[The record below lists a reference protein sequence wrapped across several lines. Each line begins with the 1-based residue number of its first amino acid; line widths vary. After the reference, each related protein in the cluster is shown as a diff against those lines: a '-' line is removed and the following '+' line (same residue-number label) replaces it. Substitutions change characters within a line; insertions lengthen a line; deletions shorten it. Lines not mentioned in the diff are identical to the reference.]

1 MINKENNSVEW
12 SGLMYEL
19 EDASEHLKV
28 LISEM
33 ENDPEFDEIDF
44 KVQLQHIFSHL
55 NRAWH
60 RRKFDRKIS
69 EEEWMAASRFPDDL
83 DTLG

>member
-28 LISEM
+28 FISEM
-33 ENDPEFDEIDF
+33 EMIQSLMRLISKFSYN
-44 KVQLQHIFSHL
+44 IFFL
-55 NRAWH
+55 
-60 RRKFDRKIS
+60 I
-69 EEEWMAASRFPDDL
+69 
-83 DTLG
+83 

>member
-12 SGLMYEL
+12 SSLMYEL
-19 EDASEHLKV
+19 EDASEHLNV
-28 LISEM
+28 LISAM
-33 ENDPEFDEIDF
+33 ENDPEFGEIDF
-44 KVQLQHIFSHL
+44 KIQLQHIFSHL

-69 EEEWMAASRFPDDL
+69 EEEWMAASKFPDDL
-83 DTLG
+83 DMLG

>member
-19 EDASEHLKV
+19 EDASEHLEV

-33 ENDPEFDEIDF
+33 KDDPDFDEIDF
-44 KVQLQHIFSHL
+44 KIQLQHIFSHL

-60 RRKFDRKIS
+60 RQNFDRQIS
-69 EEEWMAASRFPDDL
+69 EEEWMAASKFPNDL
-83 DTLG
+83 DTIR